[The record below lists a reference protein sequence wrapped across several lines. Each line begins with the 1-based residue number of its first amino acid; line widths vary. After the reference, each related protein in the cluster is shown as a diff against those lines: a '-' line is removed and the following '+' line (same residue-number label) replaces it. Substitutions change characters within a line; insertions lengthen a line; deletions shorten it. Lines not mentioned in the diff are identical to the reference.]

1 MATFLIALVCGGIG
15 LVAGFFA
22 GAVVGAGIAAATHM
36 STFEGAAGYFA
47 VFVCGP
53 IGALIGLVGGVWLAL
68 RVRGVKG
75 GIGVVATYSVTSLVA
90 IIAVSAAVIWLML
103 TFDTTLNRNS
113 APRQVRSSA

>member
-22 GAVVGAGIAAATHM
+22 GAFVGAGIAVATHM

-53 IGALIGLVGGVWLAL
+53 IGALIGLVVGVSPCAC
-68 RVRGVKG
+68 
-75 GIGVVATYSVTSLVA
+75 
-90 IIAVSAAVIWLML
+90 AA
-103 TFDTTLNRNS
+103 
-113 APRQVRSSA
+113 